1 MKQIIQ
7 TYKKEVKAGLL
18 VLLAVISFFVIAD
31 STFIRELNAGLVS
44 SLDGKK
50 NTVAALAAT
59 SVATST
65 SITLLPNDIGSPVAE
80 NIADLTNYI
89 VVIFGAI
96 WLQKYLVGIAAQFFF
111 KLCLPLSAILFAGN
125 LYFPRDKV
133 KELAIKLA
141 LFGFLTFALIPTS
154 VSMSNHIEKTHEI
167 SVEQT
172 VKQATKENK
181 SLQKEA
187 EKNEDW
193 WSKATSFVTDA
204 YENTMDKV
212 QVTMSNLLDAVA
224 VLIVTTCVI
233 PILVFVFFFWM
244 LRMVFGLD
252 LHPRLPK
259 LIGRKSGKHSHS

>member
-111 KLCLPLSAILFAGN
+111 NCVSLCRLFYLPEICIF
-125 LYFPRDKV
+125 
-133 KELAIKLA
+133 
-141 LFGFLTFALIPTS
+141 
-154 VSMSNHIEKTHEI
+154 HEI
-167 SVEQT
+167 RS
-172 VKQATKENK
+172 K
-181 SLQKEA
+181 SWQ
-187 EKNEDW
+187 
-193 WSKATSFVTDA
+193 
-204 YENTMDKV
+204 
-212 QVTMSNLLDAVA
+212 SN
-224 VLIVTTCVI
+224 
-233 PILVFVFFFWM
+233 
-244 LRMVFGLD
+244 
-252 LHPRLPK
+252 
-259 LIGRKSGKHSHS
+259 

>member
-1 MKQIIQ
+1 M
-7 TYKKEVKAGLL
+7 
-18 VLLAVISFFVIAD
+18 
-31 STFIRELNAGLVS
+31 
-44 SLDGKK
+44 
-50 NTVAALAAT
+50 
-59 SVATST
+59 
-65 SITLLPNDIGSPVAE
+65 SI
-80 NIADLTNYI
+80 
-89 VVIFGAI
+89 
-96 WLQKYLVGIAAQFFF
+96 
-111 KLCLPLSAILFAGN
+111 
-125 LYFPRDKV
+125 
-133 KELAIKLA
+133 
-141 LFGFLTFALIPTS
+141 
-154 VSMSNHIEKTHEI
+154 SNHIEKTHEI